1 MLPIQPVEAQT
12 GATAALPPPQ
22 PTADRA
28 RKPTG
33 AQRASP
39 SDARRSLL
47 EVSRAARQARVRE
60 KAEQAAAAAGAAARQ
75 RRGSPPPTVDNG
87 AAEAAGRGTP
97 RVEQTGEAEAGS
109 AASAGSLVQ
118 AKILETMKRGINEAR
133 TRTDLAPGDKKMLE
147 HMKMYVMETKMA
159 EMNLSE
165 EERLIWEELKAE
177 YVASNARDKAP

>member
-1 MLPIQPVEAQT
+1 
-12 GATAALPPPQ
+12 
-22 PTADRA
+22 
-28 RKPTG
+28 
-33 AQRASP
+33 
-39 SDARRSLL
+39 
-47 EVSRAARQARVRE
+47 
-60 KAEQAAAAAGAAARQ
+60 
-75 RRGSPPPTVDNG
+75 
-87 AAEAAGRGTP
+87 
-97 RVEQTGEAEAGS
+97 
-109 AASAGSLVQ
+109 VQ